1 MASVYQ
7 LPFSA
12 ADKIPC
18 PSLSLH
24 INKGRE
30 TTNKRYSVS
39 DGDIFSSKMQ
49 GEKALGQKWKT
60 VVLNSG
66 QGSLH

>member
-1 MASVYQ
+1 M
-7 LPFSA
+7 
-12 ADKIPC
+12 
-18 PSLSLH
+18 SLH
-24 INKGRE
+24 ANKGRE

-39 DGDIFSSKMQ
+39 DDDIFSSKMQ

-66 QGSLH
+66 QGRLH